1 MPYLNRHTRRDAT
14 RVRERGDLKRQKR
27 QKIYRSAKWRRMS
40 NAYLRSHPLCEM
52 CRQRGVV
59 TPAADVHHIIS
70 FTQFDGLKMLET
82 AYNPNN
88 LMALCK
94 ECHHKIHLG
103 RK

>member
-1 MPYLNRHTRRDAT
+1 MPYLNRHTRRDAA
-14 RVRERGDLKRQKR
+14 RVHEREDLKRKKR

-52 CRQRGVV
+52 CRQCGVV
-59 TPAADVHHIIS
+59 TPAVDVHHIIS